1 MKPFTEQEM
10 ICVAKAAEVFG
21 DYQYQVLSKNL
32 SVLTSIHG
40 ITISHSSKTG
50 RFTLASDSKSF
61 VHSYDVHAVSD
72 TIREI
77 LKERGDDNTSN

>member
-10 ICVAKAAEVFG
+10 IRVAKAARPTENVIKYHLG
-21 DYQYQVLSKNL
+21 
-32 SVLTSIHG
+32 H
-40 ITISHSSKTG
+40 TISRVRTDG
-50 RFTLASDSKSF
+50 GVAIE
-61 VHSYDVHAVSD
+61 YDIEDGNFSMYHWKGYFYPCFPIQAVSD